1 MKMKLRTYKGTTPAL
16 RDSRRRKL
24 KSKWPKL
31 ASGSELIKETIIE
44 VGYPLITCSFS
55 GGKDSLAATLLTLD
69 CLQEFKEGR
78 VWIVYNNTTN
88 EFPETIRYV
97 RHMLEWFKE
106 NYSDL
111 ELKTEETH
119 PKKPFRELM
128 EDMFFEA
135 VRMYESGNWD
145 KNKLV
150 CCNVVKLDP
159 IKKFLNLHTTNILI
173 SGIRGDESRQRFLI
187 LFKQGPKHRHLHHAI
202 KSSPR
207 MRKICPLWDWSS
219 QDVMEYLKNHPKNP
233 PINPLYSQGY
243 SAIGCM
249 LCPVPFIWN
258 REEIRH
264 TYPKKIFQ
272 KGMDLLRKAIER
284 TGQTLLTSYLL
295 KELQLETPNTLP

>member
-1 MKMKLRTYKGTTPAL
+1 MKMKLRTYKGTTPAQ

-55 GGKDSLAATLLTLD
+55 GGKDSLAATLQTLD

-97 RHMLEWFKE
+97 RYMFKWFKE
-106 NYSDL
+106 NFSDIDIR
-111 ELKTEETH
+111 TEETK
-119 PKKPFRELM
+119 PKIAYRTMM
-128 EDMFFEA
+128 EDMFYVA
-135 VRMYESGNWD
+135 VQMYESGKWD
-145 KNKLV
+145 KNNLT
-150 CCNVVKLDP
+150 CCDVVKLDP
-159 IKKFLNLHTTNILI
+159 ITRFLRLHTTNILV
-173 SGIRGDESRQRFLI
+173 SGIRGDESRQRFLA
-187 LFKQGPKHRHLHHAI
+187 LFQHSPKHRQLHHGI

-219 QDVMEYLKNHPKNP
+219 QDVMEYLQHHPKNP

-243 SAIGCM
+243 SSIGCM

-295 KELQLETPNTLP
+295 KELKLETPNTLP